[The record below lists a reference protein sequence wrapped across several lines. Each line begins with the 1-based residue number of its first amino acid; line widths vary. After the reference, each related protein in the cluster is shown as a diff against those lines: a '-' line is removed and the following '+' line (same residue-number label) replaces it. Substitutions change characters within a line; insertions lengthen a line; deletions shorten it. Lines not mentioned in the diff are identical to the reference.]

1 MTEHH
6 SLLVS
11 VFDLLPATMPA
22 GRAKRLPNLRE
33 MPAGWVLVVAWVAC
47 QERWFYARD
56 LLGAFLRLLSS
67 SGRRMGFSGIL
78 AILEVSNFQTV
89 WERKT
94 IRMRRGRSKHG
105 SAPCAATS
113 MSVPSRR
120 RIARSAASRGSI
132 STQSNSRLGLAFAG
146 LPVSAAP
153 LSCSRR
159 CLGGP
164 PGERSALSCSRRCVW
179 QSRRRALLR
188 EDGSGTRP
196 RGLGL
201 SGDHRRPSPSCPRPA
216 SRCHAAG
223 RGERRPNLREVPAG
237 CEGRRL
243 NLREVPAGWGG
254 VQTLP
259 AGVAPWCRALEAF
272 CPPEAA
278 IGGGYENNLAGAT
291 PSGRPPGPSTLP
303 GPDFLPGPGRLMC
316 L

>member
-1 MTEHH
+1 MND
-6 SLLVS
+6 SNSAAGFS
-11 VFDLLPATMPA
+11 VPAALFFSSFSSCWT
-22 GRAKRLPNLRE
+22 
-33 MPAGWVLVVAWVAC
+33 VLQCIIAEFNSFASSSG
-47 QERWFYARD
+47 FSSPS
-56 LLGAFLRLLSS
+56 SS
-67 SGRRMGFSGIL
+67 SGRRMAAYVHYPSSSGRRIGFSGIL
-78 AILEVSNFQTV
+78 VILEVSNYQTV

-94 IRMRRGRSKHG
+94 IRMRRSRSKHG

-153 LSCSRR
+153 LSCSRGALVVR
-159 CLGGP
+159 P
-164 PGERSALSCSRRCVW
+164 VSA
-179 QSRRRALLR
+179 A
-188 EDGSGTRP
+188 
-196 RGLGL
+196 
-201 SGDHRRPSPSCPRPA
+201 PSPAHGGACGSPVGEPSSGRTALVPAREVWA
-216 SRCHAAG
+216 SRATIAAPL
-223 RGERRPNLREVPAG
+223 RAAHDRPPAAMPQVAGKGVPTCGKCPQVAKESG
-237 CEGRRL
+237 STCGKCPQ
-243 NLREVPAGWGG
+243 VGGG

>member
-1 MTEHH
+1 
-6 SLLVS
+6 
-11 VFDLLPATMPA
+11 
-22 GRAKRLPNLRE
+22 
-33 MPAGWVLVVAWVAC
+33 
-47 QERWFYARD
+47 
-56 LLGAFLRLLSS
+56 
-67 SGRRMGFSGIL
+67 MGLSGIL
-78 AILEVSNFQTV
+78 VILEVSNYQTV

-94 IRMRRGRSKHG
+94 IRMRRSRSKHG

-132 STQSNSRLGLAFAG
+132 STQSNSRR
-146 LPVSAAP
+146 PPAA
-153 LSCSRR
+153 
-159 CLGGP
+159 
-164 PGERSALSCSRRCVW
+164 
-179 QSRRRALLR
+179 
-188 EDGSGTRP
+188 
-196 RGLGL
+196 
-201 SGDHRRPSPSCPRPA
+201 
-216 SRCHAAG
+216 
-223 RGERRPNLREVPAG
+223 VPQVG
-237 CEGRRL
+237 
-243 NLREVPAGWGG
+243 GG